1 MVMDTYNYNL
11 ISHIVTLSFILD
23 CEEFYPKDISPLIV
37 NISFMYKYNP
47 ILEPKLP
54 KKQNKN
60 PQNIQ
65 NPQKYFFFLCE

>member
-1 MVMDTYNYNL
+1 
-11 ISHIVTLSFILD
+11 
-23 CEEFYPKDISPLIV
+23 
-37 NISFMYKYNP
+37 MYKYNP

-65 NPQKYFFFLCE
+65 NPQKYFSLCVSKNLLYSIPHFWHLVIFYVYLDFLTSETPYLAE